1 MTFFGFRP
9 QKGKRFHLQGRR
21 WGPWTGGFDRSEGR
35 AGQGR
40 AARCLKH
47 NQLSIADL
55 MLYIVFP
62 ALLWRL
68 SNSQSVTYKVTI
80 KSWTAKNNLCQAF
93 QELRAQLLLNLFS
106 AGITNTR
113 RCRFWISFVQHKC
126 WFHDFVSC
134 VVNLC
139 GGQKYIFEQP
149 FAIFWRKLQ
158 YVTDEVFLC
167 FFKHQIC

>member
-1 MTFFGFRP
+1 MTFFWIWP
-9 QKGKRFHLQGRR
+9 QQWKRFHLQGRR
-21 WGPWTGGFDRSEGR
+21 WGPWTGGFDRSKGR

-40 AARCLKH
+40 AARCLKY
-47 NQLSIADL
+47 NQLSIANL
-55 MLYIVFP
+55 MLYCFSCT
-62 ALLWRL
+62 ALKTLL
-68 SNSQSVTYKVTI
+68 VSQLLTRSLINRGQLK
-80 KSWTAKNNLCQAF
+80 KKLCQAC

-113 RCRFWISFVQHKC
+113 RCRFRILFVRHKC

-134 VVNLC
+134 VVNMC
-139 GGQKYIFEQP
+139 GDQKYI

-158 YVTDEVFLC
+158 NVTDEVFLC